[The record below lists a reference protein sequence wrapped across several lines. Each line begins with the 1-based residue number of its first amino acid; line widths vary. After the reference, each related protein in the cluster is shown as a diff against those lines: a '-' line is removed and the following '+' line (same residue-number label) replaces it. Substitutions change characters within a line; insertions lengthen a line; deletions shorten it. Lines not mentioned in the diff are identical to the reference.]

1 MLHFSCFLLSSFS
14 SDFLLEF
21 CISSAVLCSFFL
33 LQVDDVLITSL
44 CCCVAFVFCASIT
57 LLHGSNVRISTGIFK
72 RPLLLDPWNCICCF
86 WWHHQAWSIVHIFKQ
101 WLLLVLCL
109 QLVHYH
115 QFWLCTFVLLT
126 LSICGIILYVANIVV
141 ELWCCFPWWSS
152 FVGSISF
159 VSSVV
164 SKKTWF
170 CVESFLHFLTF
181 FFVCLVQ
188 QLCLV
193 WSHVGFGFRK
203 PWDTWSRKRNFGHKK
218 RDFSTYHQI

>member
-1 MLHFSCFLLSSFS
+1 M
-14 SDFLLEF
+14 
-21 CISSAVLCSFFL
+21 
-33 LQVDDVLITSL
+33 
-44 CCCVAFVFCASIT
+44 
-57 LLHGSNVRISTGIFK
+57 
-72 RPLLLDPWNCICCF
+72 
-86 WWHHQAWSIVHIFKQ
+86 
-101 WLLLVLCL
+101 
-109 QLVHYH
+109 
-115 QFWLCTFVLLT
+115 LLT

-170 CVESFLHFLTF
+170 CVESFVHFLTF

-203 PWDTWSRKRNFGHKK
+203 P
-218 RDFSTYHQI
+218 